1 MKNDREITFDIKEK
15 RGKPKSFLNKILVK
29 WQKKLQMTDWKLDLQ
44 IVDFKRVDYRQSGDF
59 IANPKKK
66 TASILMT
73 WNPFREDEEYTLVH
87 ELIHVL
93 LYDYDKS
100 CENELIKNKVSK
112 AKQDLYMEKL
122 ENLAHYLTRILLG
135 RSDR

>member
-1 MKNDREITFDIKEK
+1 MKADRKIVYNIKEK
-15 RGKPKSFLNKILVK
+15 RGKSKAFLKKLLNK
-29 WQKKLQMTDWKLDLQ
+29 WQKKLQMGDWKLDLQ
-44 IVDFKRVDYRQSGDF
+44 MVDFKRADYRQSGDF

-73 WNPFREDEEYTLVH
+73 WNPFRGDEEYTLVH

-100 CENELIKNKVSK
+100 CENELIKNKASK
-112 AKQDLYMEKL
+112 AKQDLYLEKL
-122 ENLAHYLTRILLG
+122 ENLAHHLTRILLG

>member
-1 MKNDREITFDIKEK
+1 MKNDRKIIFGIKEK
-15 RGKPKSFLNKILVK
+15 RGKSRSFLNKILVK

-73 WNPFREDEEYTLVH
+73 WNPFRGDEEYTLVH

-93 LYDYDKS
+93 LNDYDKS
-100 CENELIKNKVSK
+100 CENELIKNKVSR
-112 AKQDLYMEKL
+112 AKHDLYMEKL
-122 ENLAHYLTRILLG
+122 ENLAHHLTRILLG

>member
-1 MKNDREITFDIKEK
+1 MHNDRKIILNIKEK
-15 RGKPKSFLNKILVK
+15 RGKSKPFLNKLLFE
-29 WQKKLQMTDWKLDLQ
+29 WQKRLQMTDWNIDLQ
-44 IVDFKRVDYRQSGDF
+44 IVDFKRTDYRQSGDF

-73 WNPFREDEEYTLVH
+73 WNPFRGDEEYTLVH

-100 CENELIKNKVSK
+100 CENELIKNKASK
-112 AKQDLYMEKL
+112 AKQDLYLEKL
-122 ENLAHYLTRILLG
+122 ENLAHHLTRILLG

>member
-1 MKNDREITFDIKEK
+1 MKSNRKIIFDIKQK
-15 RGKPKSFLNKILVK
+15 NGKSKVNLKKLLVK
-29 WQKKLQMTDWKLDLQ
+29 WQKRLQMTDWNIDLQ
-44 IVDFKRVDYRQSGDF
+44 IVDFKRTDYRQSGDF

-73 WNPFREDEEYTLVH
+73 WNPFRGDEEYTLVH

-100 CENELIKNKVSK
+100 CENELIKNKASK
-112 AKQDLYMEKL
+112 AKHDLYLEKL